1 MAKKKPDDLD
11 TETTFFNMN
20 VDGFR
25 WYDKNK
31 KDGYGKS
38 KKEDVENKNKI
49 KLSRKEYRAMV
60 KGAFLAVAPF
70 IIGIGL
76 FFGAVYVLCYFWLK

>member
-11 TETTFFNMN
+11 TETTFANMN

-25 WYDKNK
+25 WYNKN
-31 KDGYGKS
+31 
-38 KKEDVENKNKI
+38 KKEDVENKDKI
-49 KLSRKEYRAMV
+49 KLSRKEYWAMV
-60 KGAFLAVAPF
+60 KGAFLAIAPF

-76 FFGAVYVLCYFWLK
+76 FFGIIYVLCYFWLK